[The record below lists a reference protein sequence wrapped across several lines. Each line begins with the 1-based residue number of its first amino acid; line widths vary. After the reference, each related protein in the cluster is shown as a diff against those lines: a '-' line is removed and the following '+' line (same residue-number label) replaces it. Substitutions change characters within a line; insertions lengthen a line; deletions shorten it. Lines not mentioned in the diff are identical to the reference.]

1 MNINELVNAKNNTEV
16 QNVNGWVA
24 SIRDHGGLT
33 FIDLRDFYSSIQI
46 VYEQSKNMPSD
57 IKNEYYIT
65 VSGIFKDRDKE
76 LVNKN
81 TQLGMFEIQATE
93 IIIINKK

>member
-1 MNINELVNAKNNTEV
+1 MNINELVSAKKNTEV
-16 QNVNGWVA
+16 KHVNGWVA

-57 IKNEYYIT
+57 IKNEYYIS
-65 VSGIFKDRDKE
+65 VSGVFKERDEE
-76 LVNKN
+76 LVK
-81 TQLGMFEIQATE
+81 E
-93 IIIINKK
+93 